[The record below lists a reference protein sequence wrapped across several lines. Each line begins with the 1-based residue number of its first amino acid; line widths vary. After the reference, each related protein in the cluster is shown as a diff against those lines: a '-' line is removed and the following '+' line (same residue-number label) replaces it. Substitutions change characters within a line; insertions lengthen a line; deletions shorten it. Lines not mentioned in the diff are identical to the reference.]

1 MAPPPNVDQGLG
13 HASGGSGEQSGEEQ
27 HDKKERGSGKTAKNS
42 AHEAG
47 HIGHW
52 TTGGG
57 EEEQYAP
64 SEDAGQSCG
73 GDRSPAAGGRRPG
86 TSVRGTS

>member
-1 MAPPPNVDQGLG
+1 MDQGFG
-13 HASGGSGEQSGEEQ
+13 HASGGSGNQPGEEQ
-27 HDKKERGSGKTAKNS
+27 HDKKERGSRKTAKNS
-42 AHEAG
+42 AHEPG
-47 HIGHW
+47 HFGHG

-57 EEEQYAP
+57 KEEQDAP

-86 TSVRGTS
+86 TSTQGAS

>member
-1 MAPPPNVDQGLG
+1 MDQGFG

-27 HDKKERGSGKTAKNS
+27 HDKKERGSGKTAKDS
-42 AHEAG
+42 ADEAG
-47 HIGHW
+47 HFGHR

-57 EEEQYAP
+57 EEEQDAP
-64 SEDAGQSCG
+64 SEDAGEGCG

-86 TSVRGTS
+86 TNAQGTS